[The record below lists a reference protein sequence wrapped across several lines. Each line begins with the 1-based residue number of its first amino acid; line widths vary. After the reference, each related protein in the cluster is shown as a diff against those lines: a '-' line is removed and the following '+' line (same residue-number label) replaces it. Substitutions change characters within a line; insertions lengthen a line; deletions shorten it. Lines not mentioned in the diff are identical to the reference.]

1 MFRLPGGTLFAGLGI
16 AICAVLITGVDL
28 GGSLILLATA
38 AVAMINW
45 LLVRQRRGAKRWF
58 RDPSSGSGRV

>member
-45 LLVRQRRGAKRWF
+45 LLVRQRRGGETLV
-58 RDPSSGSGRV
+58 S